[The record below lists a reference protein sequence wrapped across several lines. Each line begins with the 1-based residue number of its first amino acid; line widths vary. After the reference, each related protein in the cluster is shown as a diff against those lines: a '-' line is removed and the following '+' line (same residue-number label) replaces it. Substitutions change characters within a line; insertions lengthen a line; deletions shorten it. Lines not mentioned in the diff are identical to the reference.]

1 MRIEL
6 EKVSKSFFGSLAL
19 NGVSA
24 KLEPGEVVSLLG
36 ANGAGKTTLLGALAG
51 IVAPEGQILFDGERF
66 HRGRMDLRRRLM
78 FLPDQP
84 LLFGRMSPLEH
95 LAMCVHLYE
104 AGEPKPERVV
114 EVLQNLNLLGLAA
127 SAVGTFSRGQAY
139 KASLAALMVLD
150 PELWILDEPFASG
163 MDPGGIRYFRQEAS
177 AAAKRGRTV
186 LYSTQI
192 LDLAERFSDRL
203 WVLDEGRLRMEGSA
217 EELKATAG
225 SPSLEGVFL
234 RLRDPESGA

>member
-6 EKVSKSFFGSLAL
+6 ERVNKKFFGSLAL
-19 NGVSA
+19 NGVTA
-24 KLEPGEVVSLLG
+24 KLEPGQLVSLVG

-51 IVAPEGQILFDGERF
+51 IVAPEGQILFDGEKF

-84 LLFGRMSPLEH
+84 LMFGRMSPLQH

-104 AGEPKPERVV
+104 VDEPKPKRVV
-114 EVLQNLNLLGLAA
+114 EVLQNLNLLGLAT

-139 KASLAALMVLD
+139 KAALAALMVLD

-163 MDPGGIRYFRQEAS
+163 MDPGGIAYFRQEAG

-192 LDLAERFSDRL
+192 LDIAEKCSDRL
-203 WVLDEGRLRMEGSA
+203 WVLDEGQLRMDGSA

-225 SPSLEGVFL
+225 SHSLEGVFL
-234 RLRDPESGA
+234 KLRDAERET

>member
-6 EKVSKSFFGSLAL
+6 EKLSKRFFGSLAL

-24 KLEPGEVVSLLG
+24 NLEPGQVVSLLG

-84 LLFGRMSPLEH
+84 LL
-95 LAMCVHLYE
+95 CVHLYE

-163 MDPGGIRYFRQEAS
+163 MDPGGIAYFRQEAS